1 MVHPAKWMKKSEKG
15 ASHMFG
21 IMSSVIKTASR
32 EDVWSHRQFT
42 PEDNAMMAEVER
54 RAGGARGRW
63 RSYTLGRGKK

>member
-1 MVHPAKWMKKSEKG
+1 
-15 ASHMFG
+15 MFG